1 MADRKLHVILRKED
15 VDPARLAD
23 KVVVVID
30 TLFATTTIVHALSHG
45 ARSVTPALDGAE
57 ARSIA
62 VRAQADAG
70 AAPLLAGELNGQT
83 LPGFSYPTPQALA
96 RVGVRGRDVVYSTTN
111 GTVALRRSR
120 GAHAVY
126 AACLRNAAA
135 TVVDVLQRHPARTV
149 ILLCAGSGGSF
160 NVEDFLTAGVL
171 CRHFTSRNGG
181 ALLTDSAQAAIH
193 CQSSDLAQA
202 LLSSRIGR
210 KYAAQW
216 RAEIEFAG
224 QIDVE
229 PTVAILNGD
238 ALVAAAGASAN

>member
-15 VDPARLAD
+15 VDPARLGD

-62 VRAQADAG
+62 ARDVAGGG

-96 RVGVRGRDVVYSTTN
+96 GVGLRGRRVVYSTTN

-120 GAHAVY
+120 GGHAVY
-126 AACLRNAAA
+126 AACLRNARA
-135 TVVDVLQRHPARTV
+135 TVVDILQRHPARTV

-171 CRHFTSRNGG
+171 CRHFTSRN
-181 ALLTDSAQAAIH
+181 AETALTDSAQAAIH
-193 CQSSDLAQA
+193 CESSDLGGA
-202 LLSSRIGR
+202 LLASRIGR
-210 KYAAQW
+210 KYAPQW
-216 RAEIEFAG
+216 RTEIEFAG
-224 QIDVE
+224 QVDVE
-229 PTVAILNGD
+229 ATVAILNGD
-238 ALVAAAGASAN
+238 AVVTATGAS

>member
-57 ARSIA
+57 ARTIA
-62 VRAQADAG
+62 ARGAVAG
-70 AAPLLAGELNGQT
+70 TAPVLAGELNGQT
-83 LPGFSYPTPQALA
+83 LAGFSHPTPQALA
-96 RVGVRGRDVVYSTTN
+96 SAGVRGRHVVYSTTN

-120 GAHAVY
+120 GAYAVY
-126 AACLRNAAA
+126 AACLRNARA
-135 TVVDVLQRHPARTV
+135 TVVDVLQRHPSRTV

-171 CRHFTSRNGG
+171 CRHFTSRNHG
-181 ALLTDSAQAAIH
+181 AQLTDSAQAAIH

-216 RAEIEFAG
+216 GGEIEFAG
-224 QIDVE
+224 QTDVE

-238 ALVAAAGASAN
+238 AVVSAGASPS